1 MNLREALYPHRFT
14 IFLVSLIAILFGSLI
29 VPPKL
34 QELVFGPLFFII
46 NILAGILL
54 ISKKKGQRMIF
65 IGMLLLTL
73 LTYVFGILF
82 KSEVVNFTYVRFII
96 LFVFYSMVTRE
107 IIGQVWRSVRVNKNV
122 ILGLIS
128 GYICLGL
135 LGFFICTSIELLA
148 PGSFNGLVP
157 REINPAENTEGLVY
171 YSYITLLTIGYG
183 DIAPATRV
191 ARSASMLIG
200 LIGQIYMVI
209 LTAIVVGKFISQIN
223 FDSKKEE

>member
-1 MNLREALYPHRFT
+1 MNLRKVLYPQRFT

-46 NILAGILL
+46 NILAGTLL
-54 ISKKKGQRMIF
+54 ISKKKRQRKNF
-65 IGMLLLTL
+65 IVMLLLTM
-73 LTYVFGILF
+73 LTYVFAILF
-82 KSEVVNFTYVRFII
+82 EPEAVNFTYVRFII
-96 LFVFYSMVTRE
+96 LFVFYSMVTLE
-107 IIGQVWRSVRVNKNV
+107 IIGQVWRSMHVNKNV

-157 REINPAENTEGLVY
+157 REINPVENTEGLVY
-171 YSYITLLTIGYG
+171 YSYITLMTIGYG
-183 DIAPATRV
+183 DIVPVTRV

-200 LIGQIYMVI
+200 LIGQIYLVI
-209 LTAIVVGKFISQIN
+209 LTAIVVGKFINQIN
-223 FDSKKEE
+223 FDSQKK